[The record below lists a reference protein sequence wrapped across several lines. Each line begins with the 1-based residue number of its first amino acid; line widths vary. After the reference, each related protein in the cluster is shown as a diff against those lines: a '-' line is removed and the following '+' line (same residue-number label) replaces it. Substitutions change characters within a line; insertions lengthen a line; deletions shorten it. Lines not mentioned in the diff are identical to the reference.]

1 MAVGGVDRAG
11 VSTGNGLW
19 NVSGGGEGRKRGFW
33 GRLRIVIDEFC
44 FLFSVVKQCRIWDW
58 L

>member
-1 MAVGGVDRAG
+1 MATGGVDRAG

-19 NVSGGGEGRKRGFW
+19 NVSGGDEEKRVLGSEKIF
-33 GRLRIVIDEFC
+33 IDEFC
-44 FLFSVVKQCRIWDW
+44 FLFSVVKQYRIWVW